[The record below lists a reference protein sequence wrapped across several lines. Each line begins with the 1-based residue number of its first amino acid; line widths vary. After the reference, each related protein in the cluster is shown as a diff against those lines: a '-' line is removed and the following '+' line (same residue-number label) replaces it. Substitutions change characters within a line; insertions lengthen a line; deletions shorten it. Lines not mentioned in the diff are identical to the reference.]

1 MNALCAVLGA
11 PLLQSPPR
19 TAAGANK
26 MDEEQKNWRQQ
37 YTSNIG
43 VREVLRLGFAFVIW
57 ILILIVLSIPF
68 GFAGYSSSSISWIFS
83 TILVITILAFPF
95 IAFSWKPAYSLLRK
109 ILGNKNLP
117 TEPRPHSIVKIPRR
131 PLPWWGYLFG
141 IWFLLLDLLILYIIL
156 KRH

>member
-1 MNALCAVLGA
+1 
-11 PLLQSPPR
+11 
-19 TAAGANK
+19 
-26 MDEEQKNWRQQ
+26 MDDERKKWSKQ

-43 VREVLRLGFAFVIW
+43 AREVLRLGRAFVIW
-57 ILILIVLSIPF
+57 IFILVALSIPF
-68 GFAGYSSSSISWIFS
+68 GLAGYSSNSISWIFS
-83 TILVITILAFPF
+83 TILIITIFAFPF

-109 ILGNKNLP
+109 IIGNENLP
-117 TEPRPHSIVKIPRR
+117 TEIMPRSTAKGPRQ